1 MRHAALLSS
10 ALLLASLL
18 GACQDEKPAAGN
30 GRPDSGFDWPDS
42 GDQGP
47 FAILIVEPEEI
58 EGQVT
63 TRHTLAAHVFASTGI
78 RVPNMPVRFAI
89 TSENPGNASLSDET
103 VFTDERGRAEN
114 SLYLGTSPG
123 QLTVQVSLDGYGQPV
138 LVQVRVI
145 DYPTGRLQVTLEGV
159 GPARIGP
166 IEIFV
171 MPGTNRCPYN
181 PIVQPFG
188 ELKKTTLPTVNET
201 TDFDAQQFIANQ
213 PVTIWARGMCGNASL
228 RTMAATGCQ
237 DGVIIPAND
246 TARVTLTMVV
256 KPLQTVGTY
265 DVVGRYDF
273 TGAIPGVAGDVIE
286 RLDVLFGDRNI
297 AEFLIYGIQ
306 SLIEAFFD
314 NIIVEVIFWVIDQV
328 QDIAEPWINDWIL
341 SVAPDWLLDFL
352 TVGDDLL
359 QIVTHLELI
368 QVTRF
373 DKTGSDFTVAGTEE
387 WVGIAL
393 YWRLNCDEGS
403 PPDCGRYE
411 FNMEDLLQAEEPIE
425 AVYATFNARA
435 TNFNQLVM
443 DPHNINLQYGRL
455 ILFVLN
461 NVVLPLI
468 ADGARSISEALINL
482 IDCEGLAWSI
492 TGNDGEWGGSYRGI
506 DVGFDVDDA
515 IGWCEG
521 AANLLGDTATNL
533 LEALSFDSVLA
544 IEGSCELQED
554 DMDLMV
560 DRLENGHYRGWIL
573 VDGQRGDQEFRGTWR
588 GDRRLGSR

>member
-1 MRHAALLSS
+1 
-10 ALLLASLL
+10 
-18 GACQDEKPAAGN
+18 
-30 GRPDSGFDWPDS
+30 
-42 GDQGP
+42 
-47 FAILIVEPEEI
+47 
-58 EGQVT
+58 
-63 TRHTLAAHVFASTGI
+63 
-78 RVPNMPVRFAI
+78 
-89 TSENPGNASLSDET
+89 
-103 VFTDERGRAEN
+103 
-114 SLYLGTSPG
+114 
-123 QLTVQVSLDGYGQPV
+123 
-138 LVQVRVI
+138 
-145 DYPTGRLQVTLEGV
+145 
-159 GPARIGP
+159 
-166 IEIFV
+166 
-171 MPGTNRCPYN
+171 
-181 PIVQPFG
+181 
-188 ELKKTTLPTVNET
+188 
-201 TDFDAQQFIANQ
+201 
-213 PVTIWARGMCGNASL
+213 
-228 RTMAATGCQ
+228 
-237 DGVIIPAND
+237 
-246 TARVTLTMVV
+246 
-256 KPLQTVGTY
+256 
-265 DVVGRYDF
+265 
-273 TGAIPGVAGDVIE
+273 
-286 RLDVLFGDRNI
+286 
-297 AEFLIYGIQ
+297 
-306 SLIEAFFD
+306 
-314 NIIVEVIFWVIDQV
+314 VIFWVIDQV

-492 TGNDGEWGGSYRGI
+492 TGNDGEWGGSYLGI